1 MRRTVQNERSRRG
14 ASIVEF
20 ALIFPLIFVLIVN
33 AVNYGTFLYAWIT
46 IANAVRT
53 GAQYM
58 VLGPAS
64 VGTGAGGLKFATS
77 AQIQALVASDISS
90 LPNQASLDVKVCT
103 NNGGKIQTT
112 DLETA
117 ACSIG
122 TCQGVTCA
130 DPEGGTPALF
140 VLATVDV
147 TYCYQAPIKFWNF
160 SKLGIRATL
169 LKPGTSPC
177 TASQTNIH
185 RKAVMRMLQ

>member
-1 MRRTVQNERSRRG
+1 MRGTVRNERSRRG

-20 ALIFPLIFVLIVN
+20 ALILPLIFLLIVN

-46 IANAVRT
+46 VANAART

-64 VGTGAGGLKFATS
+64 VGTGSGGLKFAT
-77 AQIQALVASDISS
+77 AANIQALVASDISS
-90 LPNQASLDVKVCT
+90 LPNQASLMVKVCT
-103 NNGGKIQTT
+103 NNGGVIQTT
-112 DLETA
+112 ELDTT

-122 TCQGVTCA
+122 TCQGVACA

-147 TYCYQAPIKFWNF
+147 TYCYQPPIPFWDF
-160 SKLGIRATL
+160 SNLGIHATL
-169 LKPGTSPC
+169 LKSGTFPC
-177 TASQTNIH
+177 TASQTNVH
-185 RKAVMRMLQ
+185 RKAVMRMIQ

>member
-1 MRRTVQNERSRRG
+1 MRRARNQRSRRG
-14 ASIVEF
+14 GSLVEF
-20 ALIFPLIFVLIVN
+20 ALIFPLIFLLIVN

-46 IANAVRT
+46 MANGVRT

-64 VGTGAGGLKFATS
+64 VGTGSAGLKFATA
-77 AQIQALVASDISS
+77 AQIQALVADDISS
-90 LPNQASLDVKVCT
+90 LPNRASLDVKVCT
-103 NNGGKIQTT
+103 NNGGVIQTT
-112 DLETA
+112 ALDTT

-122 TCQGVTCA
+122 QCQGVPCA
-130 DPEGGTPALF
+130 DPEGGTPARF

-147 TYCYQAPIKFWNF
+147 TYCYQPPIPLWEFP
-160 SKLGIRATL
+160 KLGIHATL

>member
-1 MRRTVQNERSRRG
+1 M
-14 ASIVEF
+14 EF

-112 DLETA
+112 ELETA

-122 TCQGVTCA
+122 TCQGVACA

>member
-1 MRRTVQNERSRRG
+1 MRQTVQNKRSRRG
-14 ASIVEF
+14 ASLVEF
-20 ALIFPLIFVLIVN
+20 ALILPLIFVLIVN

-46 IANAVRT
+46 VANAART

-64 VGTGAGGLKFATS
+64 VGTGSGGLKFATS
-77 AQIQALVASDISS
+77 AQIQALIASDISS

-103 NNGGKIQTT
+103 NNGGTIQKTE
-112 DLETA
+112 LETA

-122 TCQGVTCA
+122 TCAGVACA

-147 TYCYQAPIKFWNF
+147 TYCYQAPIPFF
-160 SKLGIRATL
+160 DFPKLGFAPRCSSRARSPARL
-169 LKPGTSPC
+169 RKPTC
-177 TASQTNIH
+177 TGRPS
-185 RKAVMRMLQ
+185 